1 MTNGIHPSRRQFL
14 QRVSAAAVVTAVR
27 PVAGTTSNPSDAAS
41 ILELSAT
48 EAVTSMTRGEIPAE
62 RYAAVLLERCKVGK
76 SLNAFISLEPERVL
90 EAARECDVRRRT
102 GAKLGPLH
110 GLPIPIKDS
119 INTKD
124 YPTTAGTP
132 ALKDFRP
139 TEDAPIVSII
149 RQAGGVVLGKT
160 NLHELSYGYTSNNPT
175 FGAVHNPY
183 DPTRIPGG
191 SSGGTAAAVAAQ
203 MAPLGVAEDTE
214 GSIRVPAALCGIAG
228 FRPSTGRYPTEGS
241 VPTTAL
247 FDQLGPEAR
256 SVADLA
262 LFDSAVTGDAS
273 RLLPASLKGLR
284 LGVVRSYWYTNLD
297 PQVERATAL
306 ALTRLKDAGVT
317 LIESDLSA
325 LPGLARTIE
334 LVTDPICYYDSSRSL
349 AQYLKKYNA
358 GISFD
363 QLIAQANPDL
373 QEIFKAYVMPGA
385 PHGISDAKYR
395 EARDVHLPA
404 LRQSLH
410 HYFAITGVAA
420 IVFPASGIPAPRI
433 GQLEVPIKGRSV
445 SIDDI
450 FSHTVAPC
458 STAGLPGLV
467 IPTARTTSG
476 LPTALEFDGP
486 RGSDRALLAVGLS
499 MENLFGRLPPPV
511 I

>member
-228 FRPSTGRYPTEGS
+228 FRPSTGRYPSTGAAPIS
-241 VPTTAL
+241 AL
-247 FDQLGPEAR
+247 FDQIGPHAR
-256 SVADLA
+256 NVADLA
-262 LFDSAVTGDAS
+262 LFDSVAAS
-273 RLLPASLKGLR
+273 DWPPLQAPSLQGLR
-284 LGVVRSYWYTNLD
+284 LGVVRDYWFVGLD
-297 PQVERATAL
+297 PEVER
-306 ALTRLKDAGVT
+306 VT
-317 LIESDLSA
+317 
-325 LPGLARTIE
+325 
-334 LVTDPICYYDSSRSL
+334 
-349 AQYLKKYNA
+349 
-358 GISFD
+358 
-363 QLIAQANPDL
+363 
-373 QEIFKAYVMPGA
+373 
-385 PHGISDAKYR
+385 
-395 EARDVHLPA
+395 
-404 LRQSLH
+404 
-410 HYFAITGVAA
+410 
-420 IVFPASGIPAPRI
+420 
-433 GQLEVPIKGRSV
+433 
-445 SIDDI
+445 
-450 FSHTVAPC
+450 
-458 STAGLPGLV
+458 
-467 IPTARTTSG
+467 
-476 LPTALEFDGP
+476 
-486 RGSDRALLAVGLS
+486 DRALEQLRSAGV
-499 MENLFGRLPPPV
+499 EIV
-511 I
+511 